1 MFALS
6 SMFAWAQSLL
16 ELKVCFELSVCFE
29 LNVCF
34 ELSVCFELLMIG
46 LFLFLSICV
55 YDENLQ
61 YHMNDFMKLTWYKAV
76 TLILSYVLFSVND
89 FDPHTIRASYLF
101 DRRQP
106 SGWESEIC
114 IGLWH
119 SSIPFYC
126 LNTVD
131 VLWAGLWVAVLT
143 APGARSSYTI
153 PKDPTTRVWIW
164 NTWQAVT

>member
-6 SMFAWAQSLL
+6 SMFPWAQSLL
-16 ELKVCFELSVCFE
+16 E

-46 LFLFLSICV
+46 LFLLLSICV

-61 YHMNDFMKLTWYKAV
+61 YRMNDFMKLTWSKAV

-89 FDPHTIRASYLF
+89 FDPHTIRASYLS

-106 SGWESEIC
+106 SGSESEIC

-119 SSIPFYC
+119 LSIPFYC

-143 APGARSSYTI
+143 LPGMRSASTI